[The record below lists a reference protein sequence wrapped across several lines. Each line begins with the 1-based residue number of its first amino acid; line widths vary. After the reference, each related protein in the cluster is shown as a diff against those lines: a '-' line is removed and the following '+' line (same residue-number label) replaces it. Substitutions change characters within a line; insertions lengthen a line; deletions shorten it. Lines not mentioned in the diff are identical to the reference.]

1 MLDYEQNGSVVLFVS
16 KLSVCTNHSNDSEKN
31 KQLHESINFELL
43 VDGVGSFIEGEKL
56 NLESD
61 FNGLFE
67 VVASFPGDEHY
78 ESASRSIFLQVR
90 NGNVFKP
97 GEGVSGSVR
106 LQVKDLDG
114 WQKERIV
121 TIGEETFIAATQ
133 GFGRKRKFK
142 GWMEFSDEEKIL
154 TTARVE
160 SPFSLRTAL
169 IADEDMILFANYN
182 FTFVDAA
189 VNGYLGGSTVF
200 LDFNLNGELDF
211 GEPFG
216 LSTSNGGFEIEVSE
230 EEILSS

>member
-1 MLDYEQNGSVVLFVS
+1 MDGETKATRSIKGLKGRPYLMLDYEQNGSVVLFVS
-16 KLSVCTNHSNDSEKN
+16 ELSGLHPNHSNDSEKN

-43 VDGVGSFIEGEKL
+43 IDGVGSFIEGEKL

-78 ESASRSIFLQVR
+78 ESATRSIFLQSR

-97 GEGVSGSVR
+97 GEEVSGSVR

-133 GFGRKRKFK
+133 GFGRKENLRVGWSFRMKKKFLPQQ
-142 GWMEFSDEEKIL
+142 E
-154 TTARVE
+154 
-160 SPFSLRTAL
+160 
-169 IADEDMILFANYN
+169 
-182 FTFVDAA
+182 
-189 VNGYLGGSTVF
+189 
-200 LDFNLNGELDF
+200 
-211 GEPFG
+211 
-216 LSTSNGGFEIEVSE
+216 
-230 EEILSS
+230 